1 MTEFCIGSHQ
11 MIIVCP
17 NCSTRYEVADQAI
30 GDHGRSVQCASCSRS
45 WHATAVKDDDFEN
58 LLLDALDEPAPE
70 KQPKKQPVTPEEEDA
85 LDIAFTG
92 EDPNRAAGESAP
104 SDGEGDSDDVE
115 AAADRGGDAVQ
126 NAVGVAQD
134 VVNAINE
141 DNQVE
146 LTSYAARRRQQIE
159 RMKRS
164 RRIARRR
171 KEIARALPMA
181 RLRRNISYGAFAF
194 SMLVLAGLFGFQ
206 SKIVEIYPDL
216 AGFYRLFG
224 QKINVVGLNFA
235 DVRIDR
241 MWRDGHEVLTVRVK
255 IVNETD
261 RMISLTPIRVAL
273 IGEDDQVLYE
283 WNSTPDLA
291 VLEGNG
297 IFDFETELSSPPKAV
312 ARVRLKFLDWQ
323 SRGAYVA
330 PKKDYQDVKISNEIS
345 KSKPKF
351 TFGSVSVTQDRLSGM
366 AQSKAG
372 E

>member
-1 MTEFCIGSHQ
+1 

-45 WHATAVKDDDFEN
+45 WHATAVKDKDFEN
-58 LLLDALDEPAPE
+58 LLLDSLDEPASG
-70 KQPKKQPVTPEEEDA
+70 KKPKKKNVTPEDEDA
-85 LDIAFTG
+85 LDFDFQS
-92 EDPNRAAGESAP
+92 EDPNFAAGESSP
-104 SDGEGDSDDVE
+104 SDDIDEPEGDE
-115 AAADRGGDAVQ
+115 ADAARSNDAVQ
-126 NAVGVAQD
+126 NAVGAAQD
-134 VVNAINE
+134 VVNAIND
-141 DNQVE
+141 DNEVE
-146 LTSYAARRRQQIE
+146 LVSYAARRRQQIE

-181 RLRRNISYGAFAF
+181 RLRRNISYGAIAF
-194 SMLVLAGLFGFQ
+194 TIVFLTGLFGFQ
-206 SKIVEIYPDL
+206 SKIVEAYPDL

-235 DVRIDR
+235 DVRVDR
-241 MWRDGHEVLTVRVK
+241 IWRDGHEVLTVRVQ
-255 IVNETD
+255 IVNETN
-261 RMISLTPIRVAL
+261 RVISLTPIRVAL
-273 IGEDDQVLYE
+273 IGEEDQVLYE

-323 SRGAYVA
+323 SRGGYAA
-330 PKKDYQDVKISNEIS
+330 PKKDYQDVKISNKIS